1 MSSLPKLKSLDL
13 SSLDMDDEFAH
24 ERVQSVSVFASLT
37 ELVPPVTPKINDWEI
52 VAEALSA
59 SKTLEKVT
67 FTLLGE
73 RGDGW
78 ARALG
83 ARLRADA
90 PLSSVNLTKSR
101 MTDTALQALES
112 LLLTKSLYSVSVV
125 MERNM
130 SHYLAVSQ
138 ELLQAKLLS
147 SP

>member
-52 VAEALSA
+52 VAEALPA

-67 FTLLGE
+67 FTLLRE

-90 PLSSVNLTKSR
+90 PLSSVNLTKCR

-112 LLLTKSLYSVSVV
+112 LLLTKSLSSVSAVV
-125 MERNM
+125 ERNM

>member
-52 VAEALSA
+52 VAEALPA

-67 FTLLGE
+67 FTLLRE

-112 LLLTKSLYSVSVV
+112 LLLTKSLSSVSAVV
-125 MERNM
+125 ERNM